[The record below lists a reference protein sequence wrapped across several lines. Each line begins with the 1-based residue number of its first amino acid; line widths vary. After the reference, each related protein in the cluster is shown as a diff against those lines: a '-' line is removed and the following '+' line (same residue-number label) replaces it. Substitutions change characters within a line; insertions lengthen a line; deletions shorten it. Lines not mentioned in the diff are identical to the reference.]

1 MAKHHLLNG
10 NGICFCGAV
19 KNDSIKT
26 AFFDEGKLYNADCV
40 ELNHV
45 NYRQHICLSCLR
57 KANPE
62 LIQSFERTRKLRLY
76 KASLPKKAFAR
87 KRFNA
92 NKRNEWQAQTKKHC
106 KSVICLPWTPV
117 IMGLIEY
124 KPAITQ
130 SVDKPKKQK
139 LNAKPIESNDS
150 YVISDNK
157 GYEIIEMNDGNDFI
171 AVLCMGNMAMVVLK
185 TVNEFGIVSN
195 ESLTGWIDK
204 EQAIK
209 EAEELMAA

>member
-1 MAKHHLLNG
+1 
-10 NGICFCGAV
+10 
-19 KNDSIKT
+19 
-26 AFFDEGKLYNADCV
+26 
-40 ELNHV
+40 
-45 NYRQHICLSCLR
+45 
-57 KANPE
+57 
-62 LIQSFERTRKLRLY
+62 
-76 KASLPKKAFAR
+76 
-87 KRFNA
+87 
-92 NKRNEWQAQTKKHC
+92 
-106 KSVICLPWTPV
+106 
-117 IMGLIEY
+117 MGLIEY